1 MHTNF
6 LNTLPPLPID
16 SSLSEIVS
24 TLCKSPNCVLHAPPG
39 AGKTTR
45 VPLALLKNLDLAQK
59 KIIMLEPRRLAART
73 AAIRLARSLGEQV
86 GKTVGYRIKND
97 TKVSASTKIEVV
109 TEGVLTR
116 IMQNDPELSAYG
128 CIIFDEFHERSLHAD
143 LGLALAIEIQEALRE
158 DLRILVMSATL
169 DTQEISTLLND
180 CPIIKSEGKSYPVTV
195 RHMPLPQQ
203 VGRIDQNIPAVLNH
217 MVKTIHYALAH
228 DDGSILAFLP
238 GAGEISRVA
247 EMLEGTLPNTVDVAP
262 LYGNLSQAQQ
272 DAAIEPAPEGRRKV
286 VLATSIAETSLTLEG
301 IRIVIDSG
309 LSRSARFSPTTGM
322 NRLVIEP
329 VSLAAATQRTGR
341 AGRIE
346 SGVCYRLWSQVQ
358 ENSFRSFTQPEIKEA
373 DLAPLALELA
383 EWGAYGE
390 KGVHALAWLDTPPT
404 SSYTQALTLLQKL
417 GALHADF
424 SITEHGKALAA
435 LPLHPRLAH
444 MVLTASKSG
453 YGHTACTVAA
463 LLSEKSHGEDLRHSV
478 ESAAANSTIKKTT
491 QQLCKRLRISSTEAV
506 NSRVTGFCLALA
518 YPDRVGMLRPTSR
531 TEYKL
536 SNGRKAGLPETSS
549 LAGTPFIV
557 VAELNDA
564 HATSR
569 IWRCAPIDIDEIFTL
584 FESDIHTQNT
594 VAWNTEAAAVTALQ
608 TEHLGELILTQQ
620 PTSDASPE
628 QITDAMLE
636 GIRKLGIAAL
646 PWTKEAMRL
655 RQRLAFMHQH
665 ATLVNSSGDNH
676 SWQDVSDK
684 ALLNNLPTWLAPYL
698 AGMRKA
704 SDLRK
709 LDLESILL
717 ATLDWTQQ
725 TALQKLA
732 PSHFVVPSGS
742 SIRIDYTDPQ
752 TPALPVKLQEMF
764 GATQTP
770 CVLNHQLPLTIHLLS
785 PAGRPLQVT
794 RDLVSFWQ
802 SGYPSVRAEMRGRYP
817 KHPWPENPL
826 TALPTRKTNRAL
838 RGT

>member
-1 MHTNF
+1 MHTKF
-6 LNTLPPLPID
+6 FNTHSPLPID
-16 SSLSEIVS
+16 STLPEIVS
-24 TLCKSPNCVLHAPPG
+24 TLSKSPNCVLHAPPG

-45 VPLALLKNLDLAQK
+45 VPLALLEIFDLTQK

-73 AAIRLARSLGEQV
+73 AARHLALSLGEQV

-97 TKVSASTKIEVV
+97 TKISASTKIEVV

-169 DTQEISTLLND
+169 DTQEISALLNG
-180 CPIIKSEGKSYPVTV
+180 CPIIKSKGKSYPVTV
-195 RHMPLPQQ
+195 KHMPLPQQ
-203 VGRIDQNIPAVLNH
+203 TGRIDQHIPAVLNH

-247 EMLEGTLPNTVDVAP
+247 EMLEDNLPNDVDVAP
-262 LYGNLSQAQQ
+262 LYGNLPQSQQ
-272 DAAIEPAPEGRRKV
+272 DAAIEPAPEGGRKV

-309 LSRSARFSPTTGM
+309 LSRSARFSPATGM
-322 NRLVIEP
+322 SRLITEP
-329 VSLAAATQRTGR
+329 VPLAAATQRTGR
-341 AGRIE
+341 AGRTE

-358 ENSFRSFTQPEIKEA
+358 ENSFRAFTQPEIKEA

-390 KGVHALAWLDTPPT
+390 KGIHALAWLDAPPAST
-404 SSYTQALTLLQKL
+404 YTQALTLLQKL
-417 GALHADF
+417 GALHTDF
-424 SITEHGKALAA
+424 SITKHGNALAA

-453 YGHTACTVAA
+453 CGHTACTVAA
-463 LLSEKSHGEDLRHSV
+463 LLSETSRGEDLRYSV
-478 ESAAANSTIKKTT
+478 EKAATTSAIQKTT
-491 QQLCKRLRISSTEAV
+491 QQLCKRLRIPLTEAID
-506 NSRVTGFCLALA
+506 SRATGACLALA
-518 YPDRVGMLRPTSR
+518 YPDRIGMLCKNSR

-536 SNGRKAGLPETSS
+536 SNGRKAQLLESS
-549 LAGTPFIV
+549 PLAATPLIV
-557 VAELNDA
+557 AAELNDA

-569 IWRCAPIDIDEIFTL
+569 IWRCAPIEIDEIFTL

-594 VAWNTEAAAVTALQ
+594 VAWSTETAVVTALQ
-608 TEHLGELILTQQ
+608 TQHLGELILTQQ
-620 PTSDASPE
+620 PSSDALPE
-628 QITDAMLE
+628 QITGAMLE
-636 GIRKLGIAAL
+636 GIQKLGIAAL
-646 PWTKEAMRL
+646 PWTKEATRL
-655 RQRLAFMHQH
+655 RLRLAFMHQH
-665 ATLVNSSGDNH
+665 SDLVNSFGDNH
-676 SWQDVSDK
+676 NWQDVSDT
-684 ALLNNLPTWLAPYL
+684 ALLNTLSTWLAPYII
-698 AGMRKA
+698 GMHKA

-709 LDLESILL
+709 LELESILL
-717 ATLDWTQQ
+717 ATLNWTQQ
-725 TALQKLA
+725 TALHKLA
-732 PSHFVVPSGS
+732 PTHFIVPSGS
-742 SIRIDYTDPQ
+742 TIRIDYSNPQ
-752 TPALPVKLQEMF
+752 TPVLPVKLQEMF

-770 CVLNHQLPLTIHLLS
+770 SVINHQLPLTIHLLS

-794 RDLVSFWQ
+794 RDLISFWKN
-802 SGYPSVRAEMRGRYP
+802 GYPSVRAEMRGRYP

-838 RGT
+838 RGK